1 MRDLFDEFLDE
12 LRRRQAE
19 AAAANPQGTAPG
31 GGEPTDGDA
40 VAADPDSAA
49 APDAQPAADGEAA
62 DPDADDADTHD
73 ADGAA
78 AGGESDEPE
87 PDEHDA
93 DEHERR
99 RVHEP
104 GPGAGSGRRP
114 PRPRVVVGG
123 PDDGSGSGSG
133 GRMRRF
139 GLGFVALAIL
149 VVIILLGVG
158 VNFLTDAIWFRSVG
172 YESVFWT
179 RVTTQIGLFLGGGIV
194 ALLFLLFNVWLAG
207 RLLPPPDPDRASP
220 FAGWFERIAG
230 ADESGG
236 SSSRQGRPW
245 EGRPP
250 MRPGGNRMG
259 PRPIEGISLSA
270 DDLPDFAPIARW
282 SLIALVVLIALG
294 VAGSAASHWETI
306 LLWRNQVPYSPAGV
320 APVVDPIFHRDVSYY
335 LFELPFLRWVQSAAN
350 GLLLAALA
358 VSAGRYLIG
367 GLRGGIVFTTQMR
380 VHLAVL
386 AGLYLASI
394 AVGYQLDKLELVYS
408 TNGVAAGVSFTDQ
421 NARFF
426 AYDVLTVV
434 AAFAGA
440 LLVGGAFTRMLWPLG
455 AVIIFWLSASLVLG
469 QLYPAAIQR
478 LSVEPD
484 QLGKETTYINNN
496 IAMTRIAYGL
506 NSWEV
511 SDYSGQDQLTQAAV
525 TNEQGTFQNA
535 RLWDAAPLRDSLD
548 QLQTVRQYYDF
559 TNVDTDR
566 YQINNTARQVML
578 AGRELAPEK
587 NPLANSWV
595 NQRITFTHGIG
606 VAMVPVNAATPEG
619 QPDLFIQGLPP
630 VSSNGAP
637 QISQPR
643 IYFGERPSDW
653 VITNARQ
660 AEFDYPVGTDSSGA
674 VNSNA
679 TTSWTG
685 TTGIKLDT
693 VFSRLV
699 WALEFKDLNILI
711 SDQITAQSQLLIHR
725 TISDRISMVA
735 PFLSF
740 DSDPYLVINSSGGLD
755 YIQDAYTTSDRFP
768 NAQPFDTSQLAA
780 GSGLAGLDFN
790 YIRNSVKVVVDAYT
804 GQMTFYVSDPNDPI
818 IRTYENV
825 FPQMF
830 TPLSAMPAG
839 LKAHLRVPE
848 DLFDVE
854 TRTYARY
861 HVTDPSAFYNNED
874 LWTVPPNPGGSQN
887 LPNVA
892 YYVEMR
898 LPDESSTEF
907 LLLQPM
913 VPASRPNMIA
923 WIAARND
930 QANYGQVRVYKFP
943 QDTSVLGPNQIA
955 AKIDADPTISAQVTL
970 WDQAGSHVIKGN
982 LIVVPVQNSLIYL
995 QPVYLQSANSAFPA
1009 FERIIVATPT
1019 RVVWD
1024 TNLAGA
1030 LSQLLAA
1037 GPGASAPPSSSPS
1050 PGPSSSP
1057 AASPSAG
1064 PTSSPPAGDV
1074 SSLVAYANQH
1084 FELAQAALRNGDFAT
1099 YGTEIA
1105 KVQQAL
1111 RELNQLVAPSSNPS
1125 TNP

>member
-19 AAAANPQGTAPG
+19 AAVANPKGSAPDGGTPSD
-31 GGEPTDGDA
+31 PSTSSGDA
-40 VAADPDSAA
+40 DSDAPADEPVTVEPGSEPDESH
-49 APDAQPAADGEAA
+49 DAQEANEPEA
-62 DPDADDADTHD
+62 SDSDD
-73 ADGAA
+73 
-78 AGGESDEPE
+78 DEPE
-87 PDEHDA
+87 PI
-93 DEHERR
+93 
-99 RVHEP
+99 
-104 GPGAGSGRRP
+104 GPRDRGANRPAAGRAGGGRP
-114 PRPRVVVGG
+114 PRPRIVVGG
-123 PDDGSGSGSG
+123 PNDGSGSG
-133 GRMRRF
+133 GRLRRF
-139 GLGFVALAIL
+139 GVGFVALAVLL
-149 VVIILLGVG
+149 VVILLGVG

-172 YESVFWT
+172 FESVFWT
-179 RVTTQIGLFLGGGIV
+179 RVTTQVGLFAVGGIAAV
-194 ALLFLLFNVWLAG
+194 VFLLFNVWLAG
-207 RLLPPPDPDRASP
+207 RLLPPPDPERASP
-220 FAGWFERIAG
+220 FAGWFERIVGEDAPGG
-230 ADESGG
+230 A
-236 SSSRQGRPW
+236 RPGRPW

-250 MRPGGNRMG
+250 SRPAGNRMG
-259 PRPIEGISLSA
+259 ERPTQRPSQGIVLSA
-270 DDLPDFAPIARW
+270 EDLPDFAPIARW
-282 SLIALVVLIALG
+282 SLIGLVVLIALG

-306 LLWRNQVPYSPAGV
+306 LLWRNQVPYSPVGV
-320 APVVDPIFHRDVSYY
+320 SPVVDPIFHRDVSYY
-335 LFELPFLRWVQSAAN
+335 LFELPFLRWIQSAIN
-350 GLLLAALA
+350 GLLLAGLA

-367 GLRGGIVFTTQMR
+367 GLNGGIEFTTQMR

-408 TNGVAAGVSFTDQ
+408 TNGIAAGVSFTDQ

-426 AYDVLTVV
+426 AYDVLTLV
-434 AAFAGA
+434 AGLAGA
-440 LLVGGAFTRMLWPLG
+440 LLVGGAFTKMLWPLG
-455 AVIIFWLSASLVLG
+455 AVVIFWLSASLILG
-469 QLYPAAIQR
+469 QVYPAAIQR

-484 QLGKETTYINNN
+484 QLGKETTYIQNN

-506 NSWEV
+506 TSWNV
-511 SDYSGQDQLTQAAV
+511 SDYSGQDPLTQAAV

-566 YQINNTARQVML
+566 YQINNSARQVML

-606 VAMVPVNAATPEG
+606 VAMVPVNAATAEG

-630 VSSNGAP
+630 VSSSGAP
-637 QISQPR
+637 TISQPR

-653 VITNARQ
+653 IITNARQ

-679 TTSWTG
+679 STSWTG

-693 VFSRLV
+693 IFSRLV
-699 WALEFKDLNILI
+699 WALEYKDLNILI
-711 SDQITAQSQLLIHR
+711 SDQITNQSQLLIHR
-725 TISDRISMVA
+725 TISDRISEVA

-740 DSDPYLVINSSGGLD
+740 DNDPYLVINSSGGLD
-755 YIQDAYTTSDRFP
+755 YVQDAYTTSDRFP
-768 NAQPFDTSQLAA
+768 NAQPFNTNQLAA
-780 GSGLAGLDFN
+780 TSGLGGLDFN

-830 TPLSAMPAG
+830 TALSAMPAD
-839 LKAHLRVPE
+839 LKVHLRVPE
-848 DLFDVE
+848 DLFDVQ

-861 HVTDPSAFYNNED
+861 HVTDPSAFYNSED
-874 LWTVPPNPGGSQN
+874 LWTVPPNPGGTQN

-898 LPDESSTEF
+898 LPDESSSEF

-930 QANYGQVRVYKFP
+930 TANYGQVRVYKFP

-1030 LSQLLAA
+1030 LNLLLTN
-1037 GPGASAPPSSSPS
+1037 GPGSSPAPGANPT
-1050 PGPSSSP
+1050 PGPSVGPTASPGSSP
-1057 AASPSAG
+1057 AAG
-1064 PTSSPPAGDV
+1064 TV
-1074 SSLVAYANQH
+1074 TELVAFANQH

-1099 YGTEIA
+1099 YGVEIA
-1105 KVQQAL
+1105 KVQDAL
-1111 RELNQLVAPSSNPS
+1111 RQLNLLVAPSASPS

>member
-1 MRDLFDEFLDE
+1 
-12 LRRRQAE
+12 
-19 AAAANPQGTAPG
+19 
-31 GGEPTDGDA
+31 
-40 VAADPDSAA
+40 
-49 APDAQPAADGEAA
+49 
-62 DPDADDADTHD
+62 
-73 ADGAA
+73 
-78 AGGESDEPE
+78 
-87 PDEHDA
+87 
-93 DEHERR
+93 
-99 RVHEP
+99 
-104 GPGAGSGRRP
+104 
-114 PRPRVVVGG
+114 
-123 PDDGSGSGSG
+123 
-133 GRMRRF
+133 MRRF
-139 GLGFVALAIL
+139 GIGFVALAIL
-149 VVIILLGVG
+149 VVVILLGVG

-172 YESVFWT
+172 FESVFWT
-179 RVTTQIGLFLGGGIV
+179 RVTTQIGLFAGGGIL

-230 ADESGG
+230 EDTLGG
-236 SSSRQGRPW
+236 ASRPGRPW

-250 MRPGGNRMG
+250 ARPGGNRMG
-259 PRPIEGISLSA
+259 PRPSEGISLSA

-335 LFELPFLRWVQSAAN
+335 MFELPFLRWVQSAAN

-469 QLYPAAIQR
+469 QIYPAAIQR

-484 QLGKETTYINNN
+484 QLGKETIYIKNN

-630 VSSNGAP
+630 VSSSGAP

-653 VITNARQ
+653 VITDARQ
-660 AEFDYPVGTDSSGA
+660 DEFDYPVGTDSSGA

-693 VFSRLV
+693 VFSRLL
-699 WALEFKDLNILI
+699 WALEFKDLNLLI
-711 SDQITAQSQLLIHR
+711 SDQITNQSQLLIHR

-740 DSDPYLVINSSGGLD
+740 DSDPYLVINSGGGLD

-790 YIRNSVKVVVDAYT
+790 YLRNSVKVVVDAYT
-804 GQMTFYVSDPNDPI
+804 GPDDLLRQRPDRPDHPDLRERLPPDVHPAERDAGRPEGP
-818 IRTYENV
+818 
-825 FPQMF
+825 
-830 TPLSAMPAG
+830 PAG
-839 LKAHLRVPE
+839 ARGPVRRRDPDVRPLPRHRPVRVLQQRGPVDRAAQPGWHPEPAQRGLLRRDAPAGRVVDRVP
-848 DLFDVE
+848 
-854 TRTYARY
+854 A
-861 HVTDPSAFYNNED
+861 A
-874 LWTVPPNPGGSQN
+874 
-887 LPNVA
+887 
-892 YYVEMR
+892 
-898 LPDESSTEF
+898 
-907 LLLQPM
+907 
-913 VPASRPNMIA
+913 PA
-923 WIAARND
+923 D
-930 QANYGQVRVYKFP
+930 
-943 QDTSVLGPNQIA
+943 
-955 AKIDADPTISAQVTL
+955 
-970 WDQAGSHVIKGN
+970 
-982 LIVVPVQNSLIYL
+982 
-995 QPVYLQSANSAFPA
+995 
-1009 FERIIVATPT
+1009 
-1019 RVVWD
+1019 
-1024 TNLAGA
+1024 
-1030 LSQLLAA
+1030 
-1037 GPGASAPPSSSPS
+1037 GPGQPPEHDRLDRRPQRPRPTTARSGS
-1050 PGPSSSP
+1050 
-1057 AASPSAG
+1057 
-1064 PTSSPPAGDV
+1064 TSSPRTRRSSGRTRSPRRSTRIPRSAPRSPCGTRPA
-1074 SSLVAYANQH
+1074 
-1084 FELAQAALRNGDFAT
+1084 AT
-1099 YGTEIA
+1099 
-1105 KVQQAL
+1105 
-1111 RELNQLVAPSSNPS
+1111 
-1125 TNP
+1125 

>member
-62 DPDADDADTHD
+62 DADADDADTHD

-123 PDDGSGSGSG
+123 PDDGSGSG

-335 LFELPFLRWVQSAAN
+335 MFELPFLRWVQSAAN

-768 NAQPFDTSQLAA
+768 NAQPFDTGQLAA

>member
-1 MRDLFDEFLDE
+1 VRDLFDEFLDE

-19 AAAANPQGTAPG
+19 AAAANPQATAPG
-31 GGEPTDGDA
+31 GGEPPDGD
-40 VAADPDSAA
+40 VA
-49 APDAQPAADGEAA
+49 AA
-62 DPDADDADTHD
+62 DPDATAAPDAEAAGAETDDAETDD
-73 ADGAA
+73 AEVAA
-78 AGGESDEPE
+78 ASGASDEHEPDEHE
-87 PDEHDA
+87 PDEHD
-93 DEHERR
+93 RR
-99 RVHEP
+99 SPHEP

-123 PDDGSGSGSG
+123 PNDGSGSRSG

-139 GLGFVALAIL
+139 GVGFVALAIL
-149 VVIILLGVG
+149 VVVILLGVG

-179 RVTTQIGLFLGGGIV
+179 RVTTQVGLFAGGGIL

-259 PRPIEGISLSA
+259 PRPIEGISLSV

-335 LFELPFLRWVQSAAN
+335 MFELPFLRWVQSAAN

-469 QLYPAAIQR
+469 QIYPAAIQR

-484 QLGKETTYINNN
+484 QLGKETIYIKNN

-511 SDYSGQDQLTQAAV
+511 SDYSGQDQLTQSAV

-606 VAMVPVNAATPEG
+606 VAMVPVNAATAEG

-630 VSSNGAP
+630 VSSSGAP

-643 IYFGERPSDW
+643 IYFGERSSDW

-768 NAQPFDTSQLAA
+768 NAQPFDTGQLAA

-804 GQMTFYVSDPNDPI
+804 GQMTFYVNDPTDPI
-818 IRTYENV
+818 IRTYESV

-830 TPLSAMPAG
+830 TPLSAMPAD

-1019 RVVWD
+1019 QVVWD

-1037 GPGASAPPSSSPS
+1037 GPGVSPPPSSSPS

-1057 AASPSAG
+1057 APSPSAG
-1064 PTSSPPAGDV
+1064 PTSSPSAGDV

-1099 YGTEIA
+1099 YGAEIA

-1111 RELNQLVAPSSNPS
+1111 RQLSQLVAPSSNPS

>member
-19 AAAANPQGTAPG
+19 AAAANPQGTAPA
-31 GGEPTDGDA
+31 PTDDEAAPDPDA
-40 VAADPDSAA
+40 VAGDSARA
-49 APDAQPAADGEAA
+49 EGDSPDEPASD
-62 DPDADDADTHD
+62 
-73 ADGAA
+73 
-78 AGGESDEPE
+78 SDEPASDSDEAAKDEPGGPE
-87 PDEHDA
+87 PDDHDA
-93 DEHERR
+93 EPDHDQDRR
-99 RVHEP
+99 PPGGPRVIR
-104 GPGAGSGRRP
+104 GGGRGGGGRP
-114 PRPRVVVGG
+114 PRPRIVAGG
-123 PDDGSGSGSG
+123 PNDGSST
-133 GRMRRF
+133 GRARRF
-139 GLGFVALAIL
+139 GIGFIALAIL
-149 VVIILLGVG
+149 VVIILLSVG
-158 VNFLTDAIWFRSVG
+158 VSFLTDAIWFKSVG
-172 YESVFWT
+172 FESVFWT
-179 RVTTQIGLFLGGGIV
+179 RVTTQIGLFAGGGIV
-194 ALLFLLFNVWLAG
+194 ALVFLLLNIWLAG
-207 RLLPPPDPDRASP
+207 RLLPPPDPDRPSP
-220 FAGWFERIAG
+220 FAGWFERLAG
-230 ADESGG
+230 EDQGG
-236 SSSRQGRPW
+236 TDRPGAPW
-245 EGRPP
+245 ENRRAT
-250 MRPGGNRMG
+250 RPGGNRMG
-259 PRPIEGISLSA
+259 PRPGEGIALSV

-282 SLIALVVLIALG
+282 SLIGLVVLIALG

-306 LLWRNQVPYSPAGV
+306 LLWLNQVPYGV
-320 APVVDPIFHRDVSYY
+320 NDPIFHRDISFY
-335 LFELPFLRWVQSAAN
+335 LFQLPFVRWLQSGAN

-367 GLRGGIVFTTQMR
+367 GLRGGLTFTTQMR

-386 AGLYLASI
+386 AGLWLASI
-394 AVGYQLDKLELVYS
+394 AIGYQLDKLELVYS

-426 AYDVLTVV
+426 AFDVLTVV

-440 LLVGGAFTRMLWPLG
+440 LLVGGAFTKMLWPLG
-455 AVIIFWLSASLVLG
+455 AVIIFWLSASVVLG
-469 QLYPAAIQR
+469 QIYPAVIQR

-484 QLGKETTYINNN
+484 QLGKETTYIQNN

-506 NSWEV
+506 NSWTV

-548 QLQTVRQYYDF
+548 QLQTVRQYFDF

-566 YQINNTARQVML
+566 YQINGSARQVML

-630 VSSNGAP
+630 VSSSGAP
-637 QISQPR
+637 TVTQPR

-653 VITNARQ
+653 IVVDARQ
-660 AEFDYPVGTDSSGA
+660 DEFDYPVGSDATSS
-674 VNSNA
+674 VSSNA
-679 TTSWTG
+679 TTRWTG
-685 TTGIKLDT
+685 TSGIKLDT
-693 VFSRLV
+693 VFSRLL
-699 WALEFKDLNILI
+699 WALEYKDLNLLI
-711 SDQITAQSQLLIHR
+711 SDQVTDQSQLLIHR
-725 TISDRISMVA
+725 SISDRISMVA
-735 PFLSF
+735 PFLTF

-768 NAQPFDTSQLAA
+768 NAQPVDTSQLAS
-780 GSGLAGLDFN
+780 GSNLAGLDFN

-804 GQMTFYVSDPNDPI
+804 GQMTFYVSDPTDPI

-830 TPLSAMPAG
+830 TSMDAMPAD

-848 DLFDVE
+848 DLFDAD
-854 TRTYARY
+854 TRMYARY

-874 LWTVPPNPGGSQN
+874 LWTVPPNPGGTQN

-898 LPDESSTEF
+898 LPDESAPEF

-943 QDTSVLGPNQIA
+943 QDTSVLGPNQIS

-1009 FERIIVATPT
+1009 FERIIVATPNL
-1019 RVVWD
+1019 VVWD
-1024 TNLAGA
+1024 TTLSGA
-1030 LSQLLAA
+1030 LNQLLAKIGA
-1037 GPGASAPPSSSPS
+1037 GGSPPPSSAPSPS
-1050 PGPSSSP
+1050 PT
-1057 AASPSAG
+1057 PSAG
-1064 PTSSPPAGDV
+1064 PTASPSSGPGGSPPAGNV
-1074 SSLVAYANQH
+1074 AALVAYANQH
-1084 FELAQAALRNGDFAT
+1084 FELAQTALRNGDFAT
-1099 YGTEIA
+1099 YGAEIA
-1105 KVQQAL
+1105 KVQEAL
-1111 RELNQLVAPSSNPS
+1111 RELSQLVAASPTP
-1125 TNP
+1125 

>member
-1 MRDLFDEFLDE
+1 
-12 LRRRQAE
+12 
-19 AAAANPQGTAPG
+19 
-31 GGEPTDGDA
+31 
-40 VAADPDSAA
+40 
-49 APDAQPAADGEAA
+49 
-62 DPDADDADTHD
+62 
-73 ADGAA
+73 
-78 AGGESDEPE
+78 
-87 PDEHDA
+87 
-93 DEHERR
+93 
-99 RVHEP
+99 
-104 GPGAGSGRRP
+104 
-114 PRPRVVVGG
+114 
-123 PDDGSGSGSG
+123 
-133 GRMRRF
+133 MRRF
-139 GLGFVALAIL
+139 GIGFVALAIL
-149 VVIILLGVG
+149 VVVILLGVG

-172 YESVFWT
+172 FESVFWT
-179 RVTTQIGLFLGGGIV
+179 RVTTQIGLFAGGGIL
-194 ALLFLLFNVWLAG
+194 ALAFLLFNVWLAG

-230 ADESGG
+230 EEAPGG
-236 SSSRQGRPW
+236 GRPGRPW

-250 MRPGGNRMG
+250 PRPGGNRMG
-259 PRPIEGISLSA
+259 PRPGEGIVLSV

-282 SLIALVVLIALG
+282 SLIALVILIALG

-320 APVVDPIFHRDVSYY
+320 APVTDPIFHRDISFY
-335 LFELPFLRWVQSAAN
+335 LFELPFLRWLQSGAN

-367 GLRGGIVFTTQMR
+367 GLKGGIIFTTQMR

-394 AVGYQLDKLELVYS
+394 AIGYQLDKLELVYS

-440 LLVGGAFTRMLWPLG
+440 FLVGGAFTRMLWPLG
-455 AVIIFWLSASLVLG
+455 AVIIFWLSASVVLG
-469 QLYPAAIQR
+469 QIYPAAIQR

-484 QLGKETTYINNN
+484 QLGKETTYIQNN

-506 NSWEV
+506 NAWTV

-566 YQINNTARQVML
+566 YQINGTARQVML

-653 VITNARQ
+653 VITDARQ
-660 AEFDYPVGTDSSGA
+660 DEFDYPVGTDSSGA

-679 TTSWTG
+679 TTRWTA

-699 WALEFKDLNILI
+699 WALEFKDLNLLI

-725 TISDRISMVA
+725 TISDRIAMVA

-780 GSGLAGLDFN
+780 GSGLAGLDFD
-790 YIRNSVKVVVDAYT
+790 YIRNSVKIVVDAYT
-804 GQMTFYVSDPNDPI
+804 GQMTFYVSDPTDPI
-818 IRTYENV
+818 IRTYESV

-830 TPLSAMPAG
+830 SQMSAMPAD

-874 LWTVPPNPGGSQN
+874 LWTVPPNPGGTQN

-898 LPDESSTEF
+898 LPDESSAEF

-930 QANYGQVRVYKFP
+930 TANYGQVRVYKFP

-1030 LSQLLAA
+1030 LNQLLA
-1037 GPGASAPPSSSPS
+1037 GGAAPSPPPSTSPS
-1050 PGPSSSP
+1050 PGPSSGP
-1057 AASPSAG
+1057 VVSPSPG
-1064 PTSSPPAGDV
+1064 PASSPPAGDV
-1074 SSLVAYANQH
+1074 SALVAYANQH

-1105 KVQQAL
+1105 KVQEAL
-1111 RELNQLVAPSSNPS
+1111 RELNQLVAPSSSPNP
-1125 TNP
+1125 

>member
-62 DPDADDADTHD
+62 DADTDDAN
-73 ADGAA
+73 GAA

-123 PDDGSGSGSG
+123 PDDGSGSG

-179 RVTTQIGLFLGGGIV
+179 RVTTQVGLFAGGGIV
-194 ALLFLLFNVWLAG
+194 ALVFLLFNVWLAG

-335 LFELPFLRWVQSAAN
+335 MFELPFLRWVQSAAN

-804 GQMTFYVSDPNDPI
+804 GQMTFYVSDPTDPI

>member
-19 AAAANPQGTAPG
+19 AAAANPAGTAPDG
-31 GGEPTDGDA
+31 GTPPDGDA
-40 VAADPDSAA
+40 SSSEPDSGTAE
-49 APDAQPAADGEAA
+49 DRPATDETPADEPVA
-62 DPDADDADTHD
+62 DDHDERNADEPDADEPTPIDPHD
-73 ADGAA
+73 RRARPV
-78 AGGESDEPE
+78 AGRG
-87 PDEHDA
+87 
-93 DEHERR
+93 
-99 RVHEP
+99 
-104 GPGAGSGRRP
+104 GSGRP

-123 PDDGSGSGSG
+123 PNDGSGPA

-139 GLGFVALAIL
+139 GIGFIALAVLL
-149 VVIILLGVG
+149 VVILLGVG

-172 YESVFWT
+172 FESVFWT
-179 RVTTQIGLFLGGGIV
+179 RVTTQAGLFAGGGIV

-207 RLLPPPDPDRASP
+207 RLLPPPDPDRPSP

-230 ADESGG
+230 EDTSGG
-236 SSSRQGRPW
+236 ARPGRPW

-250 MRPGGNRMG
+250 SRPGGNRMG
-259 PRPIEGISLSA
+259 QRPGEGIVLSVE
-270 DDLPDFAPIARW
+270 DLPDFAPIARW
-282 SLIALVVLIALG
+282 SLIALVLLIALG

-306 LLWRNQVPYSPAGV
+306 LLWRNQVPYSPTGV
-320 APVVDPIFHRDVSYY
+320 APVTDPIFNRDVSYY

-350 GLLLAALA
+350 GLILAALA
-358 VSAGRYLIG
+358 VSAGRYMIG
-367 GLRGGIVFTTQMR
+367 GLKGGIEFTTQMR

-386 AGLYLASI
+386 AGLYLASV

-408 TNGVAAGVSFTDQ
+408 TNGIAAGVSFTDQ

-455 AVIIFWLSASLVLG
+455 AVVIFWLSASVILG
-469 QLYPAAIQR
+469 QVYPAAIQR

-484 QLGKETTYINNN
+484 QLGKETTYIKNN
-496 IAMTRIAYGL
+496 IAMTRISYGL
-506 NSWEV
+506 TSWNV
-511 SDYSGQDQLTQAAV
+511 SDYSGQDPLTQAAV

-566 YQINNTARQVML
+566 YQINDSARQVML

-606 VAMVPVNAATPEG
+606 VAMVPVNAATAEG

-630 VSSNGAP
+630 VSSSGAP
-637 QISQPR
+637 KISQPR

-674 VNSNA
+674 VSSNA
-679 TTSWTG
+679 STTWTG

-693 VFSRLV
+693 IFSRLI
-699 WALEFKDLNILI
+699 WALEYKDLNILI
-711 SDQITAQSQLLIHR
+711 SDQITNQSQLLIHR
-725 TISDRISMVA
+725 TISDRISAVA
-735 PFLSF
+735 PFLAF

-755 YIQDAYTTSDRFP
+755 YIQDAYTVSDRFP

-804 GQMTFYVSDPNDPI
+804 GQMTFYVSDPTDPI
-818 IRTYENV
+818 IRTYQNV

-830 TPLSAMPAG
+830 SPLSSMPAD

-861 HVTDPSAFYNNED
+861 HVTDPSSFYNSED

-898 LPDESSTEF
+898 LPDESATEF

-1030 LSQLLAA
+1030 LSQLLRG
-1037 GPGASAPPSSSPS
+1037 GPVASPGPTTSPS
-1050 PGPSSSP
+1050 PGPSAGP
-1057 AASPSAG
+1057 TASPSAG
-1064 PTSSPPAGDV
+1064 PGSSPPSGDV
-1074 SSLVAYANQH
+1074 TALVAYANQH

-1099 YGTEIA
+1099 YGVEIA
-1105 KVQQAL
+1105 KVQDAL
-1111 RELNQLVAPSSNPS
+1111 RQLNLLVAPSASPS

>member
-1 MRDLFDEFLDE
+1 VRDLFDEFLDE

-19 AAAANPQGTAPG
+19 AAAANPWGTAPSG
-31 GGEPTDGDA
+31 DPSSADGPPGEDDATSETDAPTSGEPDA
-40 VAADPDSAA
+40 AEAEGA
-49 APDAQPAADGEAA
+49 GEAA
-62 DPDADDADTHD
+62 DGDSGDGDSGEPETDDQDEAKRRRARDERPRR
-73 ADGAA
+73 ASG
-78 AGGESDEPE
+78 AGG
-87 PDEHDA
+87 
-93 DEHERR
+93 
-99 RVHEP
+99 
-104 GPGAGSGRRP
+104 RP
-114 PRPRVVVGG
+114 PRPRIIVGG
-123 PDDGSGSGSG
+123 PNDGSRAG

-139 GLGFVALAIL
+139 GYGLIALAVLI
-149 VVIILLGVG
+149 VVALLGVG
-158 VNFLTDAIWFRSVG
+158 VNFLTDAIWFQSVG
-172 YESVFWT
+172 FQSVFWT
-179 RVTTQIGLFLGGGIV
+179 RVTTQVALFAGGGLI
-194 ALLFLLFNVWLAG
+194 ALVFLLFNVWLAS
-207 RLLPPPDPDRASP
+207 RLLPPPDPDQPSP
-220 FAGWFERIAG
+220 FAGWFERLAG
-230 ADESGG
+230 EDPSGG
-236 SSSRQGRPW
+236 GRPGRPW

-250 MRPGGNRMG
+250 IRPAGNRMG
-259 PRPIEGISLSA
+259 ERPSQGIVLSG

-282 SLIALVVLIALG
+282 TLIALIVLIALG

-320 APVVDPIFHRDVSYY
+320 APVTDPIFHRDVSFY
-335 LFELPFLRWVQSAAN
+335 LFQLPFLRWLQTGAN

-367 GLRGGIVFTTQMR
+367 GLKGGITFTTQMR

-394 AVGYQLDKLELVYS
+394 AIGYQLDKIELVYS

-455 AVIIFWLSASLVLG
+455 AVIIFWLSASVVLG
-469 QLYPAAIQR
+469 QIYPAAIQR

-484 QLGKETTYINNN
+484 QLGKETTYIQNN

-506 NSWEV
+506 NDWTV
-511 SDYSGQDQLTQAAV
+511 SDYSGQDPLTQAAV
-525 TNEQGTFQNA
+525 SNEQGTFQNA

-566 YQINNTARQVML
+566 YPINGTPRQVML

-637 QISQPR
+637 QITQPR
-643 IYFGERPSDW
+643 IYFGERASDW
-653 VITNARQ
+653 VITDAQ
-660 AEFDYPVGTDSSGA
+660 QDEFDYPVGQDTSGA
-674 VNSNA
+674 PNSNA
-679 TTSWTG
+679 STRWTG

-693 VFSRLV
+693 VFSRLL
-699 WALEFKDLNILI
+699 WALEFKDLNLLI
-711 SDQITAQSQLLIHR
+711 SDQITNQSQLLIHR
-725 TISDRISMVA
+725 TISDRISQVA
-735 PFLSF
+735 PFLSY
-740 DSDPYLVINSSGGLD
+740 DSDPYLVINSTGGLD

-780 GSGLAGLDFN
+780 GSGLAGLDFD

-804 GQMTFYVSDPNDPI
+804 GQMTFYVSDPSDPI

-825 FPQMF
+825 FPQLF
-830 TPLSAMPAG
+830 TPLSAMPAD

-848 DLFDVE
+848 DLFDVD

-861 HVTDPSAFYNNED
+861 HQMDPSTFYNNED
-874 LWTVPPNPGGSQN
+874 LWTVPPDLGGSQN

-898 LPDESSTEF
+898 LPDETSTEF

-930 QANYGQVRVYKFP
+930 QPNYGQVRVYKFP

-1009 FERIIVATPT
+1009 FQRIIVATPSQ
-1019 RVVWD
+1019 VVWD

-1030 LSQLLAA
+1030 LNQLLAS
-1037 GPGASAPPSSSPS
+1037 GPSASPS
-1050 PGPSSSP
+1050 PSTGPSPSPSAP
-1057 AASPSAG
+1057 AASPSSG
-1064 PTSSPPAGDV
+1064 PVGSPPPGNVAA
-1074 SSLVAYANQH
+1074 LVAYANQH
-1084 FELAQAALRNGDFAT
+1084 FELAQAALKNGDFAT
-1099 YGTEIA
+1099 YGAEIA
-1105 KVQQAL
+1105 KVQEAL
-1111 RELNQLVAPSSNPS
+1111 RELNQLVAPSSSPNP
-1125 TNP
+1125 

>member
-62 DPDADDADTHD
+62 DADADDADTHD

-123 PDDGSGSGSG
+123 PDDGSGSG

-335 LFELPFLRWVQSAAN
+335 MFELPFLRWVQSAAN

>member
-1 MRDLFDEFLDE
+1 
-12 LRRRQAE
+12 
-19 AAAANPQGTAPG
+19 
-31 GGEPTDGDA
+31 
-40 VAADPDSAA
+40 
-49 APDAQPAADGEAA
+49 
-62 DPDADDADTHD
+62 
-73 ADGAA
+73 
-78 AGGESDEPE
+78 
-87 PDEHDA
+87 
-93 DEHERR
+93 
-99 RVHEP
+99 
-104 GPGAGSGRRP
+104 
-114 PRPRVVVGG
+114 
-123 PDDGSGSGSG
+123 
-133 GRMRRF
+133 MRRF
-139 GLGFVALAIL
+139 GIGFVALAIL
-149 VVIILLGVG
+149 VVVILLGVG

-179 RVTTQIGLFLGGGIV
+179 RVTTQVGLFVGGGLV

-236 SSSRQGRPW
+236 SASRQGRPW

-270 DDLPDFAPIARW
+270 DDLPDLAPIARW

-367 GLRGGIVFTTQMR
+367 GLKGGIVFTTQMR

-408 TNGVAAGVSFTDQ
+408 TNGVATGVSFTDQ

-469 QLYPAAIQR
+469 QIYPAAIQR

-484 QLGKETTYINNN
+484 QLGKETIYIKNN

-566 YQINNTARQVML
+566 YQINNTGRQVML

-606 VAMVPVNAATPEG
+606 VAMVPVNAATAEG

-630 VSSNGAP
+630 VSSSGAP

-699 WALEFKDLNILI
+699 WALEYKDLNILI

-725 TISDRISMVA
+725 TIADRISMVA

-768 NAQPFDTSQLAA
+768 NAQPFDTGQLAA

-804 GQMTFYVSDPNDPI
+804 GQMTFYVNDPTDPI
-818 IRTYENV
+818 IRTYERV

-830 TPLSAMPAG
+830 TPLSAMPAD

-898 LPDESSTEF
+898 LPDESATEF

-982 LIVVPVQNSLIYL
+982 LIVIPVQNSLIYL

-1030 LSQLLAA
+1030 LSQLLA
-1037 GPGASAPPSSSPS
+1037 GGASASPPPSSSPS
-1050 PGPSSSP
+1050 PGPSSSAP
-1057 AASPSAG
+1057 PSPSSG
-1064 PTSSPPAGDV
+1064 PTSTPAAGDV
-1074 SSLVAYANQH
+1074 SGLVAYANQH

-1111 RELNQLVAPSSNPS
+1111 HQLSQLVAASSNPS

>member
-1 MRDLFDEFLDE
+1 VRDLFDEFLDE

-19 AAAANPQGTAPG
+19 AAAAKPPGTAPDG
-31 GGEPTDGDA
+31 GKLPDGDPA
-40 VAADPDSAA
+40 AADPDSVSAA
-49 APDAQPAADGEAA
+49 DAQPADGA
-62 DPDADDADTHD
+62 DADADADAGADADTDGSASNGGPDEPDSEEHD
-73 ADGAA
+73 SAEQEDQRPHERG
-78 AGGESDEPE
+78 AGG
-87 PDEHDA
+87 
-93 DEHERR
+93 
-99 RVHEP
+99 
-104 GPGAGSGRRP
+104 SGRRRP
-114 PRPRVVVGG
+114 PRPRILVGG
-123 PDDGSGSGSG
+123 PNDGSGSG

-139 GLGFVALAIL
+139 GIGLVALAIL
-149 VVIILLGVG
+149 IVVILLGVG

-172 YESVFWT
+172 FESVFWT
-179 RVTTQIGLFLGGGIV
+179 RVTTQIGLFAGGGIL

-230 ADESGG
+230 EDTLGG
-236 SSSRQGRPW
+236 ASRSGRPW

-250 MRPGGNRMG
+250 ARPGGNRMG
-259 PRPIEGISLSA
+259 SRPGEGIVLSA

-320 APVVDPIFHRDVSYY
+320 APVVDPIFGRDISYY

-367 GLRGGIVFTTQMR
+367 GLKGGIVFTTQMR

-469 QLYPAAIQR
+469 QIYPAVIQR

-506 NSWEV
+506 NDWTV

-525 TNEQGTFQNA
+525 SNEQGTFQNA

-566 YQINNTARQVML
+566 YQINNSARQVML
-578 AGRELAPEK
+578 AARELAPEK
-587 NPLANSWV
+587 NPQANSWV

-630 VSSNGAP
+630 VSSSGAP

-653 VITNARQ
+653 VITDARQ
-660 AEFDYPVGTDSSGA
+660 DEFDYPLGQDSSGTA
-674 VNSNA
+674 SSGA
-679 TTSWTG
+679 TTRWTG

-693 VFSRLV
+693 TFSRLL
-699 WALEFKDLNILI
+699 WALEFKDLNLLI
-711 SDQITAQSQLLIHR
+711 SDQITNQSQLLIHR
-725 TISDRISMVA
+725 SVSDRISMVA

-740 DSDPYLVINSSGGLD
+740 DSDPYLVVTSDGGLV

-768 NAQPFDTSQLAA
+768 NAQPFDTSQLAD

-790 YIRNSVKVVVDAYT
+790 YLRNSVKIVVDAYT
-804 GQMTFYVSDPNDPI
+804 GQMTFYVSDPTDPI

-830 TPLSAMPAG
+830 TPLSAMPAD
-839 LKAHLRVPE
+839 LKSHLRVPE

-861 HVTDPSAFYNNED
+861 HVTDPAAFYNNED
-874 LWTVPPNPGGSQN
+874 LWTVPPNPGGTQN

-930 QANYGQVRVYKFP
+930 PANYGQVRVYKFP

-1030 LSQLLAA
+1030 LSQLLAT
-1037 GPGASAPPSSSPS
+1037 GGGASPPPSSGPS
-1050 PGPSSSP
+1050 PGPSSGP
-1057 AASPSAG
+1057 TASPSSG
-1064 PTSSPPAGDV
+1064 PSSSPLAGNV
-1074 SSLVAYANQH
+1074 AALVAYANQH

-1105 KVQQAL
+1105 KVQDAL
-1111 RELNQLVAPSSNPS
+1111 RQLNQLVAPSSSPS

>member
-1 MRDLFDEFLDE
+1 VRDLFDEFLDE

-19 AAAANPQGTAPG
+19 AAAANPKGTAPAG
-31 GGEPTDGDA
+31 GTSSDEGVVADPDA
-40 VAADPDSAA
+40 VAAEPADE
-49 APDAQPAADGEAA
+49 PDAQPAAVEPPFA
-62 DPDADDADTHD
+62 DDEPKPEPDADDES
-73 ADGAA
+73 
-78 AGGESDEPE
+78 AGRSE
-87 PDEHDA
+87 PDPDDPEHEEPA
-93 DEHERR
+93 DERR
-99 RVHEP
+99 RGA
-104 GPGAGSGRRP
+104 GPGVGRGGGRRP
-114 PRPRVVVGG
+114 PRPRIVVGG
-123 PDDGSGSGSG
+123 PNDGSSSG
-133 GRMRRF
+133 GRARRF
-139 GLGFVALAIL
+139 GIGFIALAIL
-149 VVIILLGVG
+149 VVIILLSVG
-158 VNFLTDAIWFRSVG
+158 VSFLTDAIWFKSVG
-172 YESVFWT
+172 FESVFWT
-179 RVTTQIGLFLGGGIV
+179 RVTTQIGLFAGGGLL
-194 ALLFLLFNVWLAG
+194 ALLFLLINVWLAG

-220 FAGWFERIAG
+220 FAGWFERLAG
-230 ADESGG
+230 EEAPG
-236 SSSRQGRPW
+236 SGRPGQPW
-245 EGRPP
+245 ENRRPT
-250 MRPGGNRMG
+250 RPGGNRMG
-259 PRPIEGISLSA
+259 PRPPEGIVLSA
-270 DDLPDFAPIARW
+270 DDLPDLVPIARW
-282 SLIALVVLIALG
+282 ALIGLVFLIAIG

-320 APVVDPIFHRDVSYY
+320 APVTDPIFHQDISFY
-335 LFELPFLRWVQSAAN
+335 LFQLPFLRWLQSGAN

-358 VSAGRYLIG
+358 VSIGRYLIG
-367 GLRGGIVFTTQMR
+367 GLRGGITFTTQMR

-386 AGLYLASI
+386 AGLYLASVAI
-394 AVGYQLDKLELVYS
+394 GYQLDKLELVYS
-408 TNGVAAGVSFTDQ
+408 TNGVASGVSFTDQ

-426 AYDVLTVV
+426 AFDVLTVV
-434 AAFAGA
+434 AGLAGA
-440 LLVGGAFTRMLWPLG
+440 LIVGGAFTKMLWPLG
-455 AVIIFWLSASLVLG
+455 AVIIFWLSASVVLG
-469 QLYPAAIQR
+469 QIYPAVIQR

-484 QLGKETTYINNN
+484 QLGKETTYIQNN

-506 NSWEV
+506 NSWTV
-511 SDYSGQDQLTQAAV
+511 SDYSGQDPLTRAAV

-548 QLQTVRQYYDF
+548 QLQTVRQYFDF

-566 YQINNTARQVML
+566 YQINGAARQVML

-630 VSSNGAP
+630 VSSSGAP
-637 QISQPR
+637 TVTQPR

-653 VITNARQ
+653 IVTDARQ
-660 AEFDYPVGTDSSGA
+660 DEFDYPVGTDSTST
-674 VNSNA
+674 VSSNA
-679 TTSWTG
+679 TTRWTG

-693 VFSRLV
+693 VFSRLL
-699 WALEFKDLNILI
+699 WALEYKDLNLLI
-711 SDQITAQSQLLIHR
+711 SDQITDQSQLLIHR
-725 TISDRISMVA
+725 SISDRISMVA
-735 PFLSF
+735 PFLTF

-768 NAQPFDTSQLAA
+768 NAQPVDTSQLAS
-780 GSGLAGLDFN
+780 GSSLAGLDFN

-804 GQMTFYVSDPNDPI
+804 GQMTFYVSDPSDPI

-830 TPLSAMPAG
+830 TPLSAMPAD

-848 DLFDVE
+848 DLFDAS
-854 TRTYARY
+854 TRMYARY
-861 HVTDPSAFYNNED
+861 HVTDPAAFYNNED
-874 LWTVPPNPGGSQN
+874 LWTVPPNPGGTQN

-898 LPDESSTEF
+898 LPDESAPEF

-930 QANYGQVRVYKFP
+930 QANYGQVRVFKFP
-943 QDTSVLGPNQIA
+943 QATSVLGPNQIA

-1019 RVVWD
+1019 QVVWD

-1030 LSQLLAA
+1030 LNLLLAS
-1037 GPGASAPPSSSPS
+1037 GPNGSPPPSTGPS
-1050 PGPSSSP
+1050 PTPSTGPT
-1057 AASPSAG
+1057 ASPSSG
-1064 PTSSPPAGDV
+1064 PGSSPPVGNVPA
-1074 SSLVAYANQH
+1074 LVAYANAH
-1084 FELAQAALRNGDFAT
+1084 FELAQTALRNGDFAT
-1099 YGTEIA
+1099 YGAEIA
-1105 KVQQAL
+1105 KVQAAL
-1111 RELNQLVAPSSNPS
+1111 RELSQLVAASPNP
-1125 TNP
+1125 

>member
-62 DPDADDADTHD
+62 DADADDADTHD

-123 PDDGSGSGSG
+123 PDDGSGSG

-804 GQMTFYVSDPNDPI
+804 GQMTFYVSDPTDPI

-1111 RELNQLVAPSSNPS
+1111 RELSQLVAPSSNPS

>member
-19 AAAANPQGTAPG
+19 AAAANPEGTPPAGTTPPDDPEAG
-31 GGEPTDGDA
+31 TD
-40 VAADPDSAA
+40 ADS
-49 APDAQPAADGEAA
+49 G
-62 DPDADDADTHD
+62 DADDADDKSDETAAD
-73 ADGAA
+73 SSDAGEEAAADGDDHEA
-78 AGGESDEPE
+78 DQ
-87 PDEHDA
+87 DDHDDDA
-93 DEHERR
+93 RERLR
-99 RVHEP
+99 MP
-104 GPGAGSGRRP
+104 GRGAGRGFGNRP
-114 PRPRVVVGG
+114 PRPRIVVGG
-123 PDDGSGSGSG
+123 PNDGSSAG
-133 GRMRRF
+133 GLARRF
-139 GLGFVALAIL
+139 GIGFLALVVL
-149 VVIILLGVG
+149 VVIVLLGVG
-158 VNFLTDAIWFRSVG
+158 VNFLTDAIWFQSVG
-172 YESVFWT
+172 FQSVFWT
-179 RVTTQIGLFLGGGIV
+179 RVSTQVGLFAGGGLI
-194 ALLFLLFNVWLAG
+194 ALVFLLFNVWLAA

-220 FAGWFERIAG
+220 FAGWFERLAG
-230 ADESGG
+230 DEQPGPG
-236 SSSRQGRPW
+236 RPGRPW
-245 EGRPP
+245 ETRSAT
-250 MRPGGNRMG
+250 RPGGNRMG
-259 PRPIEGISLSA
+259 PRPTEGIVLSA
-270 DDLPDFAPIARW
+270 DDLPDLAPIARW
-282 SLIALVVLIALG
+282 VLVALVVIIALG

-306 LLWRNQVPYSPAGV
+306 LLWANQVPYSPTGV
-320 APVVDPIFHRDVSYY
+320 APVTDPIFHRDISFY
-335 LFELPFLRWVQSAAN
+335 LFQLPFLRWVQTGVN
-350 GLLLAALA
+350 GLLLAGLA
-358 VSAGRYLIG
+358 VSVGRYLIG
-367 GLRGGIVFTTQMR
+367 GFKGGITFTTQMR

-394 AVGYQLDKLELVYS
+394 AIGYQLDKLELVYS

-426 AYDVLTVV
+426 AFDVLTVV
-434 AAFAGA
+434 AALAGA
-440 LLVGGAFTRMLWPLG
+440 LLVGGAFTKMLWPLG
-455 AVIIFWLSASLVLG
+455 AVVIFWLSASVVLG
-469 QLYPAAIQR
+469 QIYPAVIQR

-484 QLGKETTYINNN
+484 QLGKETTYIQNN

-506 NSWEV
+506 NDWTV
-511 SDYSGQDQLTQAAV
+511 SDYSGQDQLTQSAV

-566 YQINNTARQVML
+566 YQINGAARQVML

-630 VSSNGAP
+630 VSSSGAP
-637 QISQPR
+637 TINQPR

-653 VITNARQ
+653 IITDARQ
-660 AEFDYPVGTDSSGA
+660 DEFDYPVGTDATGA
-674 VNSNA
+674 PSANA
-679 TTSWTG
+679 TTRWTG

-693 VFSRLV
+693 LFSRLL
-699 WALEFKDLNILI
+699 WALEYKDLNLLI
-711 SDQITAQSQLLIHR
+711 SDQITDQSQILIHR

-740 DSDPYLVINSSGGLD
+740 DSDPYLVVNSAGGLD

-780 GSGLAGLDFN
+780 GSGLAGLDFD

-804 GQMTFYVSDPNDPI
+804 GQMTFYVSDPSDPI

-825 FPQMF
+825 FPQLF
-830 TPLSAMPAG
+830 TPLSAMPAD

-848 DLFDVE
+848 DLFDVQ

-861 HVTDPSAFYNNED
+861 HQTDPSAFYNNED
-874 LWTVPPNPGGSQN
+874 LWTVPPDAGGSQN

-898 LPDESSTEF
+898 LPDETSTEF

-1019 RVVWD
+1019 QVVWD

-1030 LSQLLAA
+1030 LNQLLATGPSGSPA
-1037 GPGASAPPSSSPS
+1037 PSSGPSPTPSSGPVATPTTGPG
-1050 PGPSSSP
+1050 
-1057 AASPSAG
+1057 
-1064 PTSSPPAGDV
+1064 SSPPAGNV
-1074 SSLVAYANQH
+1074 AALVAYANQH
-1084 FELAQAALRNGDFAT
+1084 FELAQTALRNGDFAT
-1099 YGTEIA
+1099 YGAEIA

-1111 RELNQLVAPSSNPS
+1111 LQLSQLVPPSASPNP
-1125 TNP
+1125 

>member
-1 MRDLFDEFLDE
+1 VRDLFDEFLDE

-19 AAAANPQGTAPG
+19 AAAANPEGVAPAGGTPSDDDAAKADEGASDSEAGKDAETDKDAETGTAPDESPADD
-31 GGEPTDGDA
+31 GEPA
-40 VAADPDSAA
+40 K
-49 APDAQPAADGEAA
+49 
-62 DPDADDADTHD
+62 DD
-73 ADGAA
+73 
-78 AGGESDEPE
+78 DEHE
-87 PDEHDA
+87 PDEHEP
-93 DEHERR
+93 DEHEPDEHEPDPSERR
-99 RVHEP
+99 RAVEP
-104 GPGAGSGRRP
+104 VGGRGGGRRP
-114 PRPRVVVGG
+114 PRPRLVVGG
-123 PDDGSGSGSG
+123 PNDGSSSG
-133 GRMRRF
+133 GRVRNF
-139 GLGFVALAIL
+139 GIGFIGLAIV

-158 VNFLTDAIWFRSVG
+158 VSFLTDAIWFKSVG
-172 YESVFWT
+172 FEAVFWT
-179 RVTTQIGLFLGGGIV
+179 RVTTQIGLFAGGGIL
-194 ALLFLLFNVWLAG
+194 ALVFLLFNFWLAG
-207 RLLPPPDPDRASP
+207 RLLPPPDPDRPSP
-220 FAGWFERIAG
+220 FAGWFERLAG
-230 ADESGG
+230 EDVNGG
-236 SSSRQGRPW
+236 GRPGRPW
-245 EGRPP
+245 ENRPP
-250 MRPGGNRMG
+250 NRPAGNRMG
-259 PRPIEGISLSA
+259 QRPSEGIVLSA
-270 DDLPDFAPIARW
+270 EDLPDFAPIARW
-282 SLIALVVLIALG
+282 VLIALVVLIALG

-306 LLWRNQVPYSPAGV
+306 LLWRNQVPYGV
-320 APVVDPIFHRDVSYY
+320 NDPIFGRDISFY
-335 LFELPFLRWVQSAAN
+335 LFQLPFVRWLQSGAN

-358 VSAGRYLIG
+358 ISAGRYMLG
-367 GLRGGIVFTTQMR
+367 GLRGGITFTTQMR

-394 AVGYQLDKLELVYS
+394 AIGYQLDKLELVYS

-434 AAFAGA
+434 AGLAGA
-440 LLVGGAFTRMLWPLG
+440 FLVAGAFTRLLWPLG
-455 AVIIFWLSASLVLG
+455 AVIIFWLSASVVLG
-469 QLYPAAIQR
+469 QIYPAVIQR

-484 QLGKETTYINNN
+484 QLGKETTYIQNN
-496 IAMTRIAYGL
+496 IAMTRISYGL
-506 NSWEV
+506 NSWTLTP
-511 SDYSGQDQLTQAAV
+511 YSGQDPLTQAAV

-566 YQINNTARQVML
+566 YQINGVTRQVML

-606 VAMVPVNAATPEG
+606 VAMVPVNAATAEG
-619 QPDLFIQGLPP
+619 QPDLFIQNLPP
-630 VSSNGAP
+630 TSSSGAP
-637 QISQPR
+637 TVSQPR

-653 VITNARQ
+653 IVVDARQ
-660 AEFDYPVGTDSSGA
+660 DEFDYPVGSDSTGTVA
-674 VNSNA
+674 SNA
-679 TTSWTG
+679 TTRWTG

-693 VFSRLV
+693 VFSRLL
-699 WALEFKDLNILI
+699 WALEYKDLNLLI
-711 SDQITAQSQLLIHR
+711 SDQITNQSQLLIHR
-725 TISDRISMVA
+725 TISDRISEVA
-735 PFLSF
+735 PFLTF
-740 DSDPYLVINSSGGLD
+740 DSDPYLVINSAGGLD

-768 NAQPFDTSQLAA
+768 NAQPVDTSQLAT
-780 GSGLAGLDFN
+780 GSSLSGLDFN

-804 GQMTFYVSDPNDPI
+804 GQMTFYVSDPTDPI
-818 IRTYENV
+818 IETYEKV

-830 TPLSAMPAG
+830 TQMSAMPAD

-848 DLFDVE
+848 DLFDAE
-854 TRTYARY
+854 TRMYARY

-874 LWTVPPNPGGSQN
+874 LWTVPPNPGGTQN

-898 LPDESSTEF
+898 LPDESAPEF

-943 QDTSVLGPNQIA
+943 QDTSVLGPNQIS

-1019 RVVWD
+1019 QVVWD

-1030 LSQLLAA
+1030 LNQLLA
-1037 GPGASAPPSSSPS
+1037 GAPSGSPPPSGGPSPTPSTGPVASPS
-1050 PGPSSSP
+1050 PG
-1057 AASPSAG
+1057 AG
-1064 PTSSPPAGDV
+1064 SSPPADNV
-1074 SSLVAYANQH
+1074 AALVAFANQH
-1084 FELAQAALRNGDFAT
+1084 FELAQTALRNGDFAT
-1099 YGTEIA
+1099 YGAEIA
-1105 KVQQAL
+1105 KVQEAL
-1111 RELNQLVAPSSNPS
+1111 RELSQLVPSASLNP
-1125 TNP
+1125 

>member
-19 AAAANPQGTAPG
+19 AAAANPEGAAPG
-31 GGEPTDGDA
+31 GGAPSADDGARADEDA
-40 VAADPDSAA
+40 SDGE
-49 APDAQPAADGEAA
+49 APDADSEK
-62 DPDADDADTHD
+62 DA
-73 ADGAA
+73 GAEP
-78 AGGESDEPE
+78 ESDETKPDDRE
-87 PDEHDA
+87 PAPDDEQGRDEHGH
-93 DEHERR
+93 DEHERDADPGER
-99 RVHEP
+99 RRAFEP
-104 GPGAGSGRRP
+104 VGGRGGGRRP
-114 PRPRVVVGG
+114 PRPRLVVGG
-123 PDDGSGSGSG
+123 PNDGSSSG
-133 GRMRRF
+133 GRVRNF
-139 GLGFVALAIL
+139 GLGFVGLAIV

-158 VNFLTDAIWFRSVG
+158 VSFLTDAIWFKSVG
-172 YESVFWT
+172 FESVFWT
-179 RVTTQIGLFLGGGIV
+179 RVTTQVGLFAGGGIL
-194 ALLFLLFNVWLAG
+194 ALVFLLFNIWLAG
-207 RLLPPPDPDRASP
+207 RLLPPPDPDRPSP
-220 FAGWFERIAG
+220 FAGWFERLAG
-230 ADESGG
+230 EDVNGG
-236 SSSRQGRPW
+236 GRPGRPW
-245 EGRPP
+245 ENRPP
-250 MRPGGNRMG
+250 NRPGGNRMG
-259 PRPIEGISLSA
+259 QRPSEGIVLSA
-270 DDLPDFAPIARW
+270 EDLPDFAPIARW
-282 SLIALVVLIALG
+282 VLIALVILIALG

-306 LLWRNQVPYSPAGV
+306 LLWRNQVPYGV
-320 APVVDPIFHRDVSYY
+320 NDPIFGRDISFY
-335 LFELPFLRWVQSAAN
+335 LFQLPFVRWLQSGAN

-358 VSAGRYLIG
+358 VSAGRYMVG
-367 GLRGGIVFTTQMR
+367 GLRGGITFTTQMR

-394 AVGYQLDKLELVYS
+394 AIGYQLDKLELVYS

-434 AAFAGA
+434 AGLAGA
-440 LLVGGAFTRMLWPLG
+440 FLVAGAFTRLLWPLG
-455 AVIIFWLSASLVLG
+455 AVIIFWLSASVVLG
-469 QLYPAAIQR
+469 QIYPAVIQR

-484 QLGKETTYINNN
+484 QLGKETTYIQNN
-496 IAMTRIAYGL
+496 IAMTRISYGL
-506 NSWEV
+506 NSWTV

-566 YQINNTARQVML
+566 YQINGVARQVML

-606 VAMVPVNAATPEG
+606 VAMVPVNAATSEG

-637 QISQPR
+637 QVTQSR

-653 VITNARQ
+653 IVVDARQ
-660 AEFDYPVGTDSSGA
+660 DEFDYPVGSDSTSTVA
-674 VNSNA
+674 SNA
-679 TTSWTG
+679 TTRWTG

-693 VFSRLV
+693 VFSRLL
-699 WALEFKDLNILI
+699 WALEYKDLNLLI
-711 SDQITAQSQLLIHR
+711 SDQITNQSQLLIHR
-725 TISDRISMVA
+725 TISDRISEIA
-735 PFLSF
+735 PFLTF
-740 DSDPYLVINSSGGLD
+740 DSDPYLVINSAGGLD

-768 NAQPFDTSQLAA
+768 NAQPVDTSQLAS
-780 GSGLAGLDFN
+780 GSSLSGLDFN

-804 GQMTFYVSDPNDPI
+804 GQMTFYVNDPTDPI
-818 IRTYENV
+818 IETYEKV

-830 TPLSAMPAG
+830 TPISAMPAD

-848 DLFDVE
+848 DLFDAA
-854 TRTYARY
+854 TRMYARY
-861 HVTDPSAFYNNED
+861 HVTDPAAFYNNED

-898 LPDESSTEF
+898 LPDETAPEF

-1019 RVVWD
+1019 QVVWD

-1030 LSQLLAA
+1030 LNQLLS
-1037 GPGASAPPSSSPS
+1037 GSPSGSPPPSGGPSPSPSSGPVASPS
-1050 PGPSSSP
+1050 PG
-1057 AASPSAG
+1057 AG
-1064 PTSSPPAGDV
+1064 SSPPADNV
-1074 SSLVAYANQH
+1074 AALVAYANQH
-1084 FELAQAALRNGDFAT
+1084 FELAQTALRNGDFAT
-1099 YGTEIA
+1099 YGAEIA
-1105 KVQQAL
+1105 KVQEAL
-1111 RELNQLVAPSSNPS
+1111 RELSQLVPSASSNP
-1125 TNP
+1125 

>member
-19 AAAANPQGTAPG
+19 AAAANPAGTAPHG
-31 GGEPTDGDA
+31 GTPPDGDA
-40 VAADPDSAA
+40 SSTDPDSEASGDKPASDEAPDEAA
-49 APDAQPAADGEAA
+49 ADEPAADEHDPDAA
-62 DPDADDADTHD
+62 DPDADEPTPIGPAD
-73 ADGAA
+73 
-78 AGGESDEPE
+78 
-87 PDEHDA
+87 
-93 DEHERR
+93 RR
-99 RVHEP
+99 AR
-104 GPGAGSGRRP
+104 PGAGRGGSGRP

-123 PDDGSGSGSG
+123 PNDGSGSG

-139 GLGFVALAIL
+139 GIGFIALAVLL
-149 VVIILLGVG
+149 VVILLGVG

-172 YESVFWT
+172 FESVFWT
-179 RVTTQIGLFLGGGIV
+179 RVTTQVGLFAGGGIV
-194 ALLFLLFNVWLAG
+194 ALVFLLFNVWLAG
-207 RLLPPPDPDRASP
+207 RLLPPPDPDRPSP

-230 ADESGG
+230 DDTGG
-236 SSSRQGRPW
+236 ARPGRPW
-245 EGRPP
+245 EGRPAN
-250 MRPGGNRMG
+250 RPGGNRMG
-259 PRPIEGISLSA
+259 QRPGEGIVLSVE
-270 DDLPDFAPIARW
+270 DLPDFAPIARW

-294 VAGSAASHWETI
+294 VAGSAATHWETI
-306 LLWRNQVPYSPAGV
+306 LLWRNQVPYSPTGV
-320 APVVDPIFHRDVSYY
+320 APVTDPIFNRDVSYY
-335 LFELPFLRWVQSAAN
+335 LFELPFLRWIQSAAN
-350 GLLLAALA
+350 GLILAALA
-358 VSAGRYLIG
+358 VSAGRYMIG
-367 GLRGGIVFTTQMR
+367 GLKGGIEFTTQMR

-386 AGLYLASI
+386 AGLYLASV

-408 TNGVAAGVSFTDQ
+408 TNGIAAGVSFTDQ

-455 AVIIFWLSASLVLG
+455 AVVIFWLSASVILG
-469 QLYPAAIQR
+469 QVYPAAIQR

-484 QLGKETTYINNN
+484 QLGKETTYIKNN

-506 NSWEV
+506 TSWNV
-511 SDYSGQDQLTQAAV
+511 SDYSGQDPLTQAAV

-566 YQINNTARQVML
+566 YQINNSARQVML

-606 VAMVPVNAATPEG
+606 VAMVPVNAATAEG

-630 VSSNGAP
+630 VSSSGAP

-674 VNSNA
+674 VSANA
-679 TTSWTG
+679 STSWTG

-693 VFSRLV
+693 IFSRLI
-699 WALEFKDLNILI
+699 WALEYKDLNILI
-711 SDQITAQSQLLIHR
+711 SDQITNQSQLLIHR
-725 TISDRISMVA
+725 SISDRISAVA
-735 PFLSF
+735 PFLAF
-740 DSDPYLVINSSGGLD
+740 DSDPYLVINSAGGLD

-780 GSGLAGLDFN
+780 GSGLGGLNFN

-804 GQMTFYVSDPNDPI
+804 GQMTFYVSDPTDPI

-830 TPLSAMPAG
+830 SPLSAMPAD

-861 HVTDPSAFYNNED
+861 HVTDPSAFYNSED

-1030 LSQLLAA
+1030 LSQLLAG
-1037 GPGASAPPSSSPS
+1037 GPVSSPGPSTSPS
-1050 PGPSSSP
+1050 PGPSSGP
-1057 AASPSAG
+1057 TASPSPAPG
-1064 PTSSPPAGDV
+1064 SSPPSGDV
-1074 SSLVAYANQH
+1074 PALVAYANQH

-1105 KVQQAL
+1105 KVQDAL
-1111 RELNQLVAPSSNPS
+1111 RQLNLLVAPSASPS